1 MPLSI
6 HRTINPGVHRHL
18 SLRAATIRDRQTD
31 RQRDRNAFF
40 LFSSSPTSLKKPNY
54 FYLTVKLRNAKEQ
67 KRIEPWG
74 TLIFLLIEV
83 FSPLGVLFMYPYR
96 STEKY
101 YS

>member
-18 SLRAATIRDRQTD
+18 SLMAATIRVRQTD
-31 RQRDRNAFF
+31 GQKRF
-40 LFSSSPTSLKKPNY
+40 LLVQLLTNISQEANY
-54 FYLTVKLRNAKEQ
+54 FYLTVKLRNAEEQ

-74 TLIFLLIEV
+74 TFIILLIEV
-83 FSPLGVLFMYPYR
+83 FSPLGVLFIYPYR